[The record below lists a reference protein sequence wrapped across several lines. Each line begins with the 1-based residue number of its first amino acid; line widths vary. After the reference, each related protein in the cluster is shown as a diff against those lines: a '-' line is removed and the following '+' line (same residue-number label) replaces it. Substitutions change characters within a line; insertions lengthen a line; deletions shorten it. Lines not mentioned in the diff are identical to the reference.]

1 MPAVNRHSL
10 RMPDQPVLDRLEFER
25 ELIDRGCY
33 PLAGVDEAGRGPL
46 AGPVMAA
53 AVILPSAWIRDGL
66 PRDLEGLNDSKQ
78 LTPAQREDFFER
90 LIQHQVQFAVAEI
103 DSLLIDSI
111 NILRATHTAMKRAL
125 ARLNPAPVHVL
136 IDGLLVRTLNF
147 PQTALV
153 KGDSRSYSIAA
164 ASIFAKVLR
173 DRLMCQLDQLYPGY
187 GFAIHKGYATPQHLD
202 ALRRLGPCLAHR
214 RSFAPLRLTQAE
226 LFSSHVPVVS
236 HSASL

>member
-1 MPAVNRHSL
+1 MPAH
-10 RMPDQPVLDRLEFER
+10 PVVDRLEFER
-25 ELIDRGCY
+25 GLLDRGCY

-53 AVILPSAWIRDGL
+53 AVILPSHWIRDGL

-78 LTPAQREDFFER
+78 LTPAQRESFFER
-90 LIQHQVQFAVAEI
+90 LLQHQVQFAVAEM

-111 NILRATHTAMKRAL
+111 NILRATHAAMNRAL
-125 ARLNPAPVHVL
+125 ARLDPAPVHVL
-136 IDGLLVRTLNF
+136 IDGLFVSTLKF
-147 PQTALV
+147 PQTAVV
-153 KGDSRSYSIAA
+153 KGDSRSFTIAA
-164 ASIFAKVLR
+164 ASIIAKVLR

-202 ALRRLGPCLAHR
+202 ALHRLGPCLAHR
-214 RSFAPLRLTQAE
+214 RTFAPLRLTQAE
-226 LFSSHVPVVS
+226 LFPSHVPVVS